1 MTDESD
7 YFHDFVYKG
16 PPTKV
21 FKCPEHGHM
30 TESGVFPNTLGVF
43 VEKYPGG
50 PKVRFCPVCFYNMVR
65 ADCFELKEVPE

>member
-7 YFHDFVYKG
+7 YFVYQG
-16 PPTKV
+16 PPTKTYE
-21 FKCPEHGHM
+21 CREHGKA

-65 ADCFELKEVPE
+65 MSCFELKEVE